1 MGDTNNQ
8 RAQNFENGF
17 TTKAIDKVNFSG
29 QSPQNV
35 KLLESIKEV
44 VTASA
49 KDLYGRQDDPKYIYI
64 VNLIMKR
71 VKQTLSDMNVSDS
84 LEDIKESVANSIDI
98 KQFGSLADD
107 IAKLLSK
114 YNDERKKGFDEL
126 KEYLKSS
133 ETKTPTAEAAS
144 NEDGNEQL
152 IEDISDDIE
161 ERLKENILPIFQ
173 KTISTATTKS
183 DNVLMSTFKHLDDKI
198 GGINTNIKKFNATTE
213 QQFNQTNKAI
223 DTNIKKI
230 HSTFSNSKAAKVH
243 QDAMHGFDKTVNSVS
258 SLVKSVS
265 LQQGTIK
272 NINDNIKKVAKTVK
286 NQDSSKLQKATIDR
300 IDKNTR
306 LVVSSVKK
314 AKNEKTQKDVLDNIY
329 KTVSKITPKTERI
342 LKTLDAKNKKKLTTH
357 FKSVDKAMEEVYGK
371 SIQITHNIRGMNDSI
386 VERFK
391 DAYHST
397 KKLFGKVKDKIVDN
411 AKSIFKKTTKKL
423 NRMTSTIMAGIA
435 TMGAV
440 MSSAFS
446 MVMGPIG
453 LMLKFVFMGLK
464 LVLKPLQWV
473 LKLFKNPLLLVLLL
487 GGTLFVLYKFFR
499 PTFDKIIDKV
509 KAVWKKVYNIWTTK
523 IKPAVDVMMN
533 ILGDS
538 SLPLGKRIIKAFKEG
553 GKVLYHNFFPKGI
566 GHFFKTM
573 MTDHVWPFI
582 RDHLIPFFKEHWQG
596 ILTALG
602 LWYLIK
608 NPFGAVGMILKLVKF
623 AGGTLKALP
632 GLVKGGITAAK
643 AAGGLVGKLGGA
655 LIGAGPVGWAAAGAA
670 LIVGGALY
678 YIWKIGEDAAAEAAK
693 QADEQS
699 TKLTKKMKENR
710 KILERMDKAQDKI
723 WNRYGE
729 ILKKA
734 GVDKI
739 EDKQPELYVL
749 ADGSKVDKA
758 NFDKYVQ
765 EITAKR
771 GANVAATE
779 GKLEEMLKDS
789 DADFRLESSSKYGI
803 LSNMYAKIKILI
815 TSVKSFVQKYVDDKA
830 NHVDDPGLAARFTT
844 AMQGILSIES
854 DTYGKLDWYAEQITD
869 TFSDGSND
877 DWRACLNNIFRDTQ
891 SRLKEPV
898 TALLT
903 RPDGRNNVS
912 ASNLLA
918 LAAGHA
924 ENIADSR
931 NQDKIKEAMSNVIE
945 QSDIYAMSIG
955 GKYARAAKEAEKQLN
970 DALSDQA
977 WFSGAG
983 VTEVTKQAREELK
996 DLVMVAQRNAIATT
1010 GQELDP
1016 KKLQQIREDAI
1027 KKIYLEAKMKQKSNK
1042 KPDAA
1047 LDSFIEEMEKKNASI
1062 KGEVQKFQQLDKL
1075 NDQFAD
1081 LAKKSEDVKDLD
1093 RETRQ
1098 KLNASVSNAL
1108 SNLYDNKLLSA
1119 DTRLD
1124 QMTAE
1129 QQKKLL
1135 EDVQKQL
1142 EAQDTTDSDKEDI
1155 MAALNKILNNTE
1167 ETKKKAAGT
1176 TTVVQ
1181 QNNIGTGGAQNAAN
1195 ASQTTS
1201 SRLPTQ

>member
-84 LEDIKESVANSIDI
+84 LDDIKESIAGSIDA
-98 KQFGSLADD
+98 KQLGSLTDD
-107 IAKLLSK
+107 VAKLLSE

-126 KEYLKSS
+126 KEYLKLS
-133 ETKTPTAEAAS
+133 EAKTPAAENAS

-161 ERLKENILPIFQ
+161 ERLKENVLPIFQ

-183 DNVLMSTFKHLDDKI
+183 DNVLMSTFKQLDDKI

-272 NINDNIKKVAKTVK
+272 NINDNIKQVAKTVK

-329 KTVSKITPKTERI
+329 KTVSKITPKTEHI

-371 SIQITHNIRGMNDSI
+371 SIQITHNIRGMNDSV

-487 GGTLFVLYKFFR
+487 GGTLFILYKFFR

-509 KAVWKKVYNIWTTK
+509 KKAWDTVYRIWNDK

-533 ILGDS
+533 ILGDDS
-538 SLPLGKRIIKAFKEG
+538 IPLGKRIIKAFKEG

-566 GHFFKTM
+566 GHFFKEM

-582 RDHLIPFFKEHWQG
+582 KEHVIPFLQDHWKG

-608 NPFGAVGMILKLVKF
+608 NPFGAIGLILKLVKLG
-623 AGGTLKALP
+623 AGTLKLLP
-632 GLVKGGITAAK
+632 GLVKGGLGAAK
-643 AAGGLVGKLGGA
+643 VAGGLVGKLGMA
-655 LIGAGPVGWAAAGAA
+655 LVGMGPVGWAAIGVAA
-670 LIVGGALY
+670 IAGGAIY
-678 YIWKIGEDAAAEAAK
+678 YWYKKQRDAELAEAKKHEERYLANK
-693 QADEQS
+693 KKDEATRKLLNRMYS
-699 TKLTKKMKENR
+699 TQEATWNQFGKVLDKL
-710 KILERMDKAQDKI
+710 
-723 WNRYGE
+723 
-729 ILKKA
+729 
-734 GVDKI
+734 GVEKI
-739 EDKQPELYVL
+739 EDKTPELYVL
-749 ADGSKVDKA
+749 QDGTKLDKA
-758 NFDKYVQ
+758 AFDKYIEEQSGKSSYATSVENDIDLDKLNEFGFNGGDGDNKFNIVGHYFAKAKLAVESTRSFLKSYVSDRANHIGDPALPARFKQ
-765 EITAKR
+765 AIDRLNGIQKVAYSQIKAKYNEKRDTAYGKGSDEDWTDQLSHVVDRVLGNEIKTILNDFLTLPDGKINLGVSGQQVADKIMSDVTDLASSR
-771 GANVAATE
+771 NATLIKNALKSSEPAVDAYASSFGRIYENAANDALKSLNDQIGTNFFGLSKQSTLGKE
-779 GKLEEMLKDS
+779 YREKLEDLVRNAQRNSIATTGKALSADKLKELQTG
-789 DADFRLESSSKYGI
+789 AIKQIYGELRERLEQNPNS
-803 LSNMYAKIKILI
+803 AE
-815 TSVKSFVQKYVDDKA
+815 
-830 NHVDDPGLAARFTT
+830 AA
-844 AMQGILSIES
+844 S
-854 DTYGKLDWYAEQITD
+854 
-869 TFSDGSND
+869 
-877 DWRACLNNIFRDTQ
+877 
-891 SRLKEPV
+891 
-898 TALLT
+898 
-903 RPDGRNNVS
+903 
-912 ASNLLA
+912 
-918 LAAGHA
+918 
-924 ENIADSR
+924 
-931 NQDKIKEAMSNVIE
+931 IKEAMA
-945 QSDIYAMSIG
+945 QL
-955 GKYARAAKEAEKQLN
+955 EKQ
-970 DALSDQA
+970 DYIK
-977 WFSGAG
+977 
-983 VTEVTKQAREELK
+983 TEVE
-996 DLVMVAQRNAIATT
+996 
-1010 GQELDP
+1010 
-1016 KKLQQIREDAI
+1016 KLQ
-1027 KKIYLEAKMKQKSNK
+1027 MQKSFLETTMKSKAASDELEGLDTNK
-1042 KPDAA
+1042 MNEAIRTA
-1047 LDSFIEEMEKKNASI
+1047 M
-1062 KGEVQKFQQLDKL
+1062 G
-1075 NDQFAD
+1075 
-1081 LAKKSEDVKDLD
+1081 
-1093 RETRQ
+1093 
-1098 KLNASVSNAL
+1098 
-1108 SNLYDNKLLSA
+1108 NLYDDNKIKNFDSLN
-1119 DTRLD
+1119 
-1124 QMTAE
+1124 AE
-1129 QQKKLL
+1129 QQKLL
-1135 EDVQKQL
+1135 LDEVQKAL
-1142 EAQDTTDSDKEDI
+1142 EADKKTS
-1155 MAALNKILNNTE
+1155 AAEIKDMKDALGKILSNTE